1 MGKTRKL
8 DIFGD
13 KKYSKAEIE
22 RARDYMRNTYL
33 FIEIDDYKKD
43 FPDSK
48 AKQRMTREEFLA
60 EIKVNPKVYD
70 YLINKESID
79 FEDCVYAN
87 PDLVKVTKDKD
98 FSSYDALDNGCK
110 ISDLPVIDDDIIY
123 YCLFKDIKFEDYDLR
138 RRRLKG
144 KRMSHMQKVLY
155 CSRFGKHKT
164 FKFDKDSKY
173 LKLISLSRAEQPC
186 ASEYNLLDKILM
198 YGNTDIFGEDYEFI
212 KLDELQRFNLADD
225 TLLKSALCSMSYF
238 FTYTGNVVLP
248 KFVTAAL
255 TPSSVKLD
263 SNDDLVSAI
272 LAVRGCNKSI
282 ENEIYTAI
290 MNVHDNP
297 EYSKVY
303 NNPESILQK
312 ENITKVDEYLAVYAK
327 PEIAIDLCGGIKDDE
342 LMVFAYYMKPELIT
356 NRKTTQ
362 LLKLIAC
369 IQDVNIYKEI
379 LADLPMGLRYFLASI
394 HYDYILDNYDRFTEE
409 EVAIAVLSDSSLKY
423 KIELDDLDVL
433 EDRRV
438 GRFCTLLYYL
448 NYPSDFDELIK
459 NHSIDE
465 TELPIEVKT
474 LQALDDEISWISFI
488 DRIHEIE
495 NK

>member
-1 MGKTRKL
+1 MGKTKKL

-43 FPDSK
+43 FPNSK
-48 AKQRMTREEFLA
+48 ASQRMTREEFLA

-87 PDLVKVTKDKD
+87 PDIVKVTEDKD
-98 FSSYDALDNGCK
+98 FSPYDALDSGCK
-110 ISDLPVIDDDIIY
+110 LADLPVINDDIIY
-123 YCLFKDIKFEDYDLR
+123 YCLFRGIEFEECD
-138 RRRLKG
+138 LKG
-144 KRMSHMQKVLY
+144 KRMSYMQKVLY
-155 CSRFGKHKT
+155 CSKFGKHQT
-164 FKFDKDSKY
+164 FELDKDFKY
-173 LKLISLSRAEQPC
+173 LKAISLSRAEQPH
-186 ASEYNLLDKILM
+186 ASEYDLLDKILM
-198 YGNTDIFGEDYEFI
+198 YGNTDVFDVDYEFI

-255 TPSSVKLD
+255 TPSAVKID
-263 SNDDLVSAI
+263 SNDGLVGAI
-272 LAVRGCNKSI
+272 LAARGCNKSI
-282 ENEIYTAI
+282 ENEVYTAL

-303 NNPESILQK
+303 NNPDSILQK
-312 ENITKVDEYLAVYAK
+312 ENITRVDEFLAVYAK

-342 LMVFAYYMKPELIT
+342 LMVFAYYMKPELIA
-356 NRKTTQ
+356 NRKTTH
-362 LLKLIAC
+362 LLKLVAC
-369 IQDVNIYKEI
+369 ISDVNIYKEH
-379 LADLPMGLRYFLASI
+379 LAALPLGLRVFLASI

-423 KIELDDLDVL
+423 KIDMDNLDVL
-433 EDRRV
+433 DDERV

-448 NYPSDFDELIK
+448 NYPSDFNELVE

-474 LQALDDEISWISFI
+474 LQALDDEISWIPFI
-488 DRIHEIE
+488 DRVEEIE
-495 NK
+495 KEIRG

>member
-1 MGKTRKL
+1 MGKTKKL

-33 FIEIDDYKKD
+33 FIEIDDYKRD

-48 AKQRMTREEFLA
+48 ATQRMTRQEFLA

-87 PDLVKVTKDKD
+87 PDIVKVTEDKD
-98 FSSYDALDNGCK
+98 FSPYDALDNGCNLA
-110 ISDLPVIDDDIIY
+110 DLPVIDDDLIY
-123 YCLFKDIKFEDYDLR
+123 YCLFKDIKFEDYDLQ
-138 RRRLKG
+138 RRLEG

-164 FKFDKDSKY
+164 FQFDKDSKY
-173 LKLISLSRAEQPC
+173 LKLISLNSAEQPC

-198 YGNTDIFGEDYEFI
+198 YGSTDVFDKDYEFI
-212 KLDELQRFNLADD
+212 KLDELNRFNLADD

-255 TPSSVKLD
+255 TPSSVKLN
-263 SNDDLVSAI
+263 SNDDLISAI
-272 LAVRGCNKSI
+272 LAVRGCSKPI
-282 ENEIYTAI
+282 ENEIYIAI

-303 NNPESILQK
+303 NNPDSILQK
-312 ENITKVDEYLAVYAK
+312 ENITRVDEFLAVYAK

-342 LMVFAYYMKPELIT
+342 LMVFAYYMKPELIA

-362 LLKLIAC
+362 LLKLVAYIS
-369 IQDVNIYKEI
+369 DVNIYKEH
-379 LADLPMGLRYFLASI
+379 LADLPMELRVFLASI

-423 KIELDDLDVL
+423 KIDIAINKLQ
-433 EDRRV
+433 
-438 GRFCTLLYYL
+438 
-448 NYPSDFDELIK
+448 IK
-459 NHSIDE
+459 I
-465 TELPIEVKT
+465 
-474 LQALDDEISWISFI
+474 
-488 DRIHEIE
+488 
-495 NK
+495 

>member
-43 FPDSK
+43 FPNSK

-87 PDLVKVTKDKD
+87 PDIVKVTKDKD
-98 FSSYDALDNGCK
+98 FSPYDALDNGCK
-110 ISDLPVIDDDIIY
+110 LADLPVINDDIIY
-123 YCLFKDIKFEDYDLR
+123 YCLFKGIEFEDYDLR
-138 RRRLKG
+138 RRRRLKG
-144 KRMSHMQKVLY
+144 KWMSHMQKVLY
-155 CSRFGKHKT
+155 CSRFGKHET
-164 FKFDKDSKY
+164 FKLDKDSKY
-173 LKLISLSRAEQPC
+173 LKVISLNRAEQPY
-186 ASEYNLLDKILM
+186 ASEYSILDKILM
-198 YGNTDIFGEDYEFI
+198 YGHTDIFDVYYEFI

-225 TLLKSALCSMSYF
+225 TLLKSALCSMSSF

-255 TPSSVKLD
+255 TPSAVKLN
-263 SNDDLVSAI
+263 SNDDLISAI
-272 LAVRGCNKSI
+272 LAVRGCSKSI
-282 ENEIYTAI
+282 ENEIYIAI

-312 ENITKVDEYLAVYAK
+312 ENITRVDEFLAVYAK
-327 PEIAIDLCGGIKDDE
+327 PELAIDLCGGIKDDE
-342 LMVFAYYMKPELIT
+342 LMVFAYYLKPELIA

-362 LLKLIAC
+362 LLKLVTC
-369 IQDVNIYKEI
+369 IRDINIYKEH
-379 LADLPMGLRYFLASI
+379 LADLPMRLRYFLASI
-394 HYDYILDNYDRFTEE
+394 HYDYILDNYDEFTE
-409 EVAIAVLSDSSLKY
+409 
-423 KIELDDLDVL
+423 
-433 EDRRV
+433 
-438 GRFCTLLYYL
+438 
-448 NYPSDFDELIK
+448 
-459 NHSIDE
+459 
-465 TELPIEVKT
+465 
-474 LQALDDEISWISFI
+474 
-488 DRIHEIE
+488 
-495 NK
+495 